1 MVAVAD
7 RLFPPGPRP
16 REVWL
21 TFGLSVLFHG
31 LLTAAIVMVPR
42 FQVGTYI
49 KVPVSYTVSLVEAPP
64 GGQGGG
70 SPAPPP
76 VTLRPPAPPQV
87 APAPAVRPAP
97 HPAPRPAEELTLP
110 GRRPAPKPA
119 QERERSLRPPVVT
132 GKEAAKPA
140 PPSPVPVMPVAPAVP
155 QPVMPVAPAV
165 PQPVMPVAPAVPQR
179 VTPVVAPPVVAP
191 PAASAGPGAGVG
203 PEKASGVEVAGTG
216 TGVGS
221 GAGPGAGGG
230 SALASYLT
238 LVDWKIQQNWV
249 PVGTPGLP
257 ETVVVV
263 RFRVLPSG
271 QVRDLELE
279 ATSGNAGLDASAL
292 RAVRQSLPLPPFPNL
307 LTEPSLDLRYRFV
320 MERG

>member
-64 GGQGGG
+64 GGRGGG

-76 VTLRPPAPPQV
+76 ATLRPPAPPQV
-87 APAPAVRPAP
+87 APVPAARPVPAVRPAP
-97 HPAPRPAEELTLP
+97 HPAPRSAEELTLP

-119 QERERSLRPPVVT
+119 QERERSLRPPVVA

-140 PPSPVPVMPVAPAVP
+140 PPSPVPPPPLAPAVPQPPTPVAPAVP
-155 QPVMPVAPAV
+155 QPVK
-165 PQPVMPVAPAVPQR
+165 
-179 VTPVVAPPVVAP
+179 PVVAPPVVVP
-191 PAASAGPGAGVG
+191 PVASAGPGAGVG

-216 TGVGS
+216 TGAGS

-292 RAVRQSLPLPPFPNL
+292 RAVRRSLPLPPFPNL